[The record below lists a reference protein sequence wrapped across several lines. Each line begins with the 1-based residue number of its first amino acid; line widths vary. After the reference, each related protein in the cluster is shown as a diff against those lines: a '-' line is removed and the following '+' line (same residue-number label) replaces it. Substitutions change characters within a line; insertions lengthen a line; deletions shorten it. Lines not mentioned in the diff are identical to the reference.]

1 MQITLDRE
9 FVRAVAR
16 AADRPAVPLAA
27 RPDQEPAGVSHRGL
41 ARRVRT
47 LLAAYRSPDST
58 LHASDRA
65 VAAAM
70 THLAALRAVQT
81 PSGLFAGGDNVQSPP
96 DSAFTVNDVCDAH
109 VIAVSAGPELREAA
123 DVLAEIAGGA
133 SERLRTGGVHTPN
146 HRWEL
151 CAALARLHRS
161 FPDDRLLD
169 RIGAWLAE
177 GVDID
182 AEGLYSERS
191 ANYAAHVSNPSLL
204 LLADVLDRADLLDAV
219 ERNLATTLDLIR
231 PDGTVETV
239 HSRRQDQNGPFP
251 LAPFL
256 PHYRLL
262 AIRTGRGDFARA
274 ARLAAADGIDDPDL
288 LAETLLTPD
297 LCRVLPTAAA
307 ATPRRERYLT
317 TARLAARAS
326 ATAHTVVYGGSD
338 VPEHRRIRSGLAC
351 NPTFLRLFAG
361 DAVLDAVRLSRGF
374 FDLGPFRAEA
384 VRQLADSRYRL
395 TETLTA
401 AYYQPLLPDLRR
413 DDGAYRM
420 ADEGRFSAAMAFP
433 DRPRDEVS
441 HTTRVEVALR
451 DDGADLRID
460 ISGPRV
466 PWSLELTFRPDGVP
480 EGAVPIGDGRW
491 CLTTGPMTYR
501 VGDDE
506 IRVEAD
512 VEVGEPLA
520 GPDRSDVLR
529 YDPGQDHTVVGG
541 TDATTGN
548 RVYLG
553 GLGPQA
559 LTVALRARRTAP
571 AKRPRRTTPWPP
583 QA

>member
-1 MQITLDRE
+1 MPTPLDHE

-16 AADRPAVPLAA
+16 AADRTAAPLAA
-27 RPDQEPAGVSHRGL
+27 GPDEEPAGVPHRGL
-41 ARRVRT
+41 ARRVKT
-47 LLAAYRSPDST
+47 LVAAHRSPDSA
-58 LHASDRA
+58 LHGSRQA

-70 THLAALRAVQT
+70 THLRVLRATQT
-81 PSGLFAGGDNVQSPP
+81 TTGLFAGGDNVQSPP

-109 VIAVSAGPELREAA
+109 VLAAGAGPELSEVTAA
-123 DVLAEIAGGA
+123 LAEIAGAASGA
-133 SERLRTGGVHTPN
+133 LLTGGVHTPN

-169 RIGAWLAE
+169 RIEEWLAE

-204 LLADVLDRADLLDAV
+204 LLAEVLGRADLLYAV

-239 HSRRQDQNGPFP
+239 HSRRQDQNRPFP
-251 LAPFL
+251 LAPYL

-262 AIRTGRGDFARA
+262 AIRTGRGDFARV
-274 ARLAAADGIDDPDL
+274 ARLAAAGGIDDPDL

-297 LCRVLPTAAA
+297 LCHALPAPAAEA
-307 ATPRRERYLT
+307 LPRDRYLT

-361 DAVLDAVRLSRGF
+361 DAVLDAVRLTRGF
-374 FDLGPFRAEA
+374 FDLGPFRAADME
-384 VRQLADSRYRL
+384 QLTDNRYRL

-401 AYYQPLLPDLRR
+401 AYYQPLPPDRR
-413 DDGAYRM
+413 QDGGVYRM
-420 ADEGRFSAAMAFP
+420 TDEGRFSAAMAFP

-441 HTTRVEVALR
+441 HTTGVEVDLR
-451 DDGADLRID
+451 EDGADLRID

-466 PWSLELTFRPDGVP
+466 PWALELTFRPGGVT

-506 IRVEAD
+506 IRVEAG
-512 VEVGEPLA
+512 VEAGEPLA

-529 YDPGQDHTVVGG
+529 YDPGQDYSVVGG

-548 RVYLG
+548 RVYIG
-553 GLGPQA
+553 GNGPQT
-559 LTVALRARRTAP
+559 LTVALRARRSAP
-571 AKRPRRTTPWPP
+571 DV
-583 QA
+583 

>member
-1 MQITLDRE
+1 MPAPLDHE
-9 FVRAVAR
+9 FVRAAAR
-16 AADRPAVPLAA
+16 AADRSAVPLAA
-27 RPDQEPAGVSHRGL
+27 GPDEDPAVPHRGL
-41 ARRVRT
+41 ARRVKT
-47 LLAAYRSPDST
+47 LVAAYRSPDSA
-58 LHASDRA
+58 LHGSKEA

-70 THLAALRAVQT
+70 THLRALRAVQT
-81 PSGLFAGGDNVQSPP
+81 PTGLFAGGDNVQSPP

-109 VIAVSAGPELREAA
+109 VLAAGAGPELSEVTAA
-123 DVLAEIAGGA
+123 LAEIAGAA
-133 SERLRTGGVHTPN
+133 SGSLLTGGVHTPN

-151 CAALARLHRS
+151 CAALVRLHRS

-169 RIGAWLAE
+169 RIEEWLAE

-204 LLADVLDRADLLDAV
+204 LLAEVLGRADLLYAV

-239 HSRRQDQNGPFP
+239 HSRRQDQNHPFP
-251 LAPFL
+251 LAPYL

-262 AIRTGRGDFARA
+262 AIRTGRGDFARV

-297 LCRVLPTAAA
+297 LCRALPAPTAE
-307 ATPRRERYLT
+307 TLPRDRYLS

-361 DAVLDAVRLSRGF
+361 GAVLDAVRLSRGF
-374 FDLGPFRAEA
+374 FDLGPFRAADME
-384 VRQLADSRYRL
+384 QLADNRYRL

-401 AYYQPLLPDLRR
+401 AYYQPLPPDRRR
-413 DDGAYRM
+413 DGGVYRM
-420 ADEGRFSAAMAFP
+420 TDEGRFSAAMAFP

-441 HTTRVEVALR
+441 HTTRVEVDLR
-451 DDGADLRID
+451 EDGADLRID

-466 PWSLELTFRPDGVP
+466 PWALELTFRPGGVP

-506 IRVEAD
+506 IRVEAA
-512 VEVGEPLA
+512 VERGEPLA

-529 YDPGQDHTVVGG
+529 YDPGQDYTVVGG

-553 GLGPQA
+553 GLGPQT
-559 LTVALRARRTAP
+559 LTLTLRAAS
-571 AKRPRRTTPWPP
+571 

>member
-1 MQITLDRE
+1 MSPALDHE
-9 FVRAVAR
+9 FVRAVAG
-16 AADRPAVPLAA
+16 AADRLAA
-27 RPDQEPAGVSHRGL
+27 PLVAGPDEDPAGVPHRAL
-41 ARRVRT
+41 ARRVKT
-47 LLAAYRSPDST
+47 LIAAYRSPDSA
-58 LHASDRA
+58 LHGSRRA
-65 VAAAM
+65 VAAAT
-70 THLAALRAVQT
+70 THLRALRAVQT
-81 PSGLFAGGDNVQSPP
+81 STGLFAGGDNVQSPP
-96 DSAFTVNDVCDAH
+96 DSGFTVNDVCDAH
-109 VIAVSAGPELREAA
+109 VLAAGAGPELRDVTAA
-123 DVLAEIAGGA
+123 LAQIAGAA
-133 SERLRTGGVHTPN
+133 SGGLLAGGVHTPN

-169 RIGAWLAE
+169 RVGEWLGE

-182 AEGLYSERS
+182 ADGLYSERS

-204 LLADVLDRADLLDAV
+204 LLADVLGRADLLGAV

-239 HSRRQDQNGPFP
+239 HSRRQDQNHPFP
-251 LAPFL
+251 LAPYL

-262 AIRTGRGDFARA
+262 AIRTGRGDFSRA
-274 ARLAAADGIDDPDL
+274 ALLAAAGGIDDPDL

-297 LCRVLPTAAA
+297 LCRALPAPAAEPL
-307 ATPRRERYLT
+307 PRDRYLT

-374 FDLGPFRAEA
+374 FDLGPFRAAA
-384 VRQLADSRYRL
+384 VQQPADNRYRL

-401 AYYQPLLPDLRR
+401 AYYQPLSRDRR
-413 DDGAYRM
+413 RSDGAYRM

-441 HTTRVEVALR
+441 HTTHVEVDLTE
-451 DDGADLRID
+451 DGADLRID

-466 PWSLELTFRPDGVP
+466 PWSLELTFRPGGVP

-491 CLTTGPMTYR
+491 CLTAGPMTYR

-512 VEVGEPLA
+512 VASGEPLA

-529 YDPGQDHTVVGG
+529 YDPGQDYSVVGG

-548 RVYLG
+548 RVYIG
-553 GLGPQA
+553 GLGPHT
-559 LTVALRARRTAP
+559 LTVALRARREPGLGLSA
-571 AKRPRRTTPWPP
+571 
-583 QA
+583 

>member
-1 MQITLDRE
+1 MPTQLDHE
-9 FVRAVAR
+9 FVRAAAR
-16 AADRPAVPLAA
+16 AADRPAAPLAA
-27 RPDQEPAGVSHRGL
+27 GPAEEPVGVPHRAL
-41 ARRVRT
+41 ARRVKT
-47 LLAAYRSPDST
+47 LVAAYRSPDSA
-58 LHASDRA
+58 LHGSSRA
-65 VAAAM
+65 VAAA
-70 THLAALRAVQT
+70 TTQLRALRTAQT
-81 PSGLFAGGDNVQSPP
+81 STGLFAGGDNVQSPP

-109 VIAVSAGPELREAA
+109 VLAAGAGPELDEVTA
-123 DVLAEIAGGA
+123 VLAEIADAA
-133 SERLRTGGVHTPN
+133 SGSLLTGGVHTPN

-151 CAALARLHRS
+151 SAALARLHRS
-161 FPDDRLLD
+161 FPDSRLLD
-169 RIGAWLAE
+169 RVEEWLAE

-182 AEGLYSERS
+182 AEGHYSERS

-204 LLADVLDRADLLDAV
+204 LLAGVLGRADLLDAV
-219 ERNLATTLDLIR
+219 ERNLTATLDLIR

-239 HSRRQDQNGPFP
+239 HSRRQDQHHPFP
-251 LAPFL
+251 LAPYL

-262 AIRTGRGDFARA
+262 AVRTGRGDFARA
-274 ARLAAADGIDDPDL
+274 ARLAAAGGIDDPDL

-297 LCRVLPTAAA
+297 LCRALPAPAPETL
-307 ATPRRERYLT
+307 PRDRYVT
-317 TARLAARAS
+317 TARLATRAS

-351 NPTFLRLFAG
+351 NPTFLRMFAG

-374 FDLGPFRAEA
+374 FDLGPFRAA
-384 VRQLADSRYRL
+384 DTQRLADNRYLL

-401 AYYQPLLPDLRR
+401 AYYQPLAKDRLR
-413 DDGAYRM
+413 DDGSYRM
-420 ADEGRFSAAMAFP
+420 ADEGRFSAAMAFS

-441 HTTRVEVALR
+441 HTTRIEVDLR

-466 PWSLELTFRPDGVP
+466 PWALELTFRPGGTTQGGEPV
-480 EGAVPIGDGRW
+480 GDGRR

-506 IRVEAD
+506 IRVVAD
-512 VEVGEPLA
+512 VEAGEPLA

-553 GLGPQA
+553 GLGPHT
-559 LTVALRARRTAP
+559 LTVALRAVRSAS
-571 AKRPRRTTPWPP
+571 AV
-583 QA
+583 